1 MTLSANSPLAAGL
14 PVDRRAERW
23 FPDLDLSIGQTEGM
37 FEYGTSLDYV
47 TPFGILHIT
56 PDPEHCVKVE
66 DRRNSIGMR
75 HYRKKHEK
83 MW

>member
-1 MTLSANSPLAAGL
+1 MNDDIAGL
-14 PVDRRAERW
+14 PVDRRADRW
-23 FPDLDLSIGQTEGM
+23 FPDLDLSIGQIEGM

-56 PDPEHCVKVE
+56 PNPKHCVKVE
-66 DRRNSIGMR
+66 GRRNSIGMR
-75 HYRKKHEK
+75 HYRKKYEK